1 MGSNQLPVILEAT
14 KNVAA
19 SGEIPLEKIN
29 EIYNFSHQ
37 LVATDTLDILLESIV
52 QYAVEI
58 VQVSF
63 CKIFTLENDQMFSS
77 KAVYYKD
84 VTQNP
89 VRLNT
94 ELDQSKTIQNYFKNI
109 LQYNQPFIIS
119 ASKQILE
126 KEESRLFEFYS
137 ASQLC
142 FVPMRVNSEKI
153 GLLIL
158 GDQSEIIK
166 DGFDD
171 DKIRLSSLIAD
182 LAASAIHR
190 VSLSK
195 ILKSNQIETVLALAK
210 TIEARDPYTGGHS
223 KKVVDLAV
231 KTAKNMNLSTADIQ
245 TIRMAAFLHDI
256 GKISVPDEILKK
268 PGPLTDDEWAV
279 MKKHP
284 DVGADIILS
293 VSKLAY
299 VAPLVRFHHEK
310 YNGSGYPYG
319 LQGDWI
325 PLGARI
331 LSVVDAYSAITDGR
345 VYKSAK
351 PHEYA
356 MQEIIKCSGSEF
368 DPKVVAAFINSF
380 ED

>member
-1 MGSNQLPVILEAT
+1 MESKNLPDILEAT
-14 KNVAA
+14 KNITKT
-19 SGEIPLEKIN
+19 GEIPLEKIN

-58 VQVSF
+58 VQISF
-63 CKIFTLENDQMFSS
+63 CKILTLENDQMFSS

-84 VTQNP
+84 PSNNTS
-89 VRLNT
+89 RLNS
-94 ELDQSKTIQNYFKNI
+94 EIVQSKSIQQFFKTI
-109 LQYNQPFIIS
+109 LQYNQPYIIS
-119 ASKQILE
+119 LE
-126 KEESRLFEFYS
+126 KPFLEKDENRLLEYFS
-137 ASQLC
+137 ARQLC
-142 FVPMRVNSEKI
+142 FSPMRVNSEKI

-158 GDQSEIIK
+158 GDQANSAENC
-166 DGFDD
+166 FND

-223 KKVVDLAV
+223 KKVVDLAI
-231 KTAKNMNLSTADIQ
+231 KTAKYMNLPSAEIQ

-268 PGPLTDDEWAV
+268 PGSLTDDEWAV

-293 VSKLAY
+293 VSKTGLCR
-299 VAPLVRFHHEK
+299 P
-310 YNGSGYPYG
+310 SG
-319 LQGDWI
+319 
-325 PLGARI
+325 
-331 LSVVDAYSAITDGR
+331 
-345 VYKSAK
+345 
-351 PHEYA
+351 
-356 MQEIIKCSGSEF
+356 
-368 DPKVVAAFINSF
+368 
-380 ED
+380 

>member
-1 MGSNQLPVILEAT
+1 MESNNLPGILEAT
-14 KNVAA
+14 KNITT

-37 LVATDTLDILLESIV
+37 MVATDTLDILLESIV

-58 VQVSF
+58 VQISF
-63 CKIFTLENDQMFSS
+63 CKILTLENDQVFSS
-77 KAVYYKD
+77 KAVFYKD
-84 VTQNP
+84 PSRNKT
-89 VRLNT
+89 RLSS
-94 ELDQSKTIQNYFKNI
+94 ELDRSKSIQQFFRTI
-109 LQYNQPFIIS
+109 LQYNQPYIVSSDKSF
-119 ASKQILE
+119 LE
-126 KEESRLFEFYS
+126 KDESRLLDFYS
-137 ASQLC
+137 AHQLC
-142 FVPMRVNSEKI
+142 FSPMRVNSEKI

-158 GDQSEIIK
+158 GDHADSKENI
-166 DGFDD
+166 FND

-223 KKVVDLAV
+223 KKVVDLAI
-231 KTAKNMNLSTADIQ
+231 KTAKHMNLPSADIQ

-268 PGPLTDDEWAV
+268 PGALTDDEWAV

-310 YNGSGYPYG
+310 YDGSGYPYG

-331 LSVVDAYSAITDGR
+331 LAVVDAYSAITDGR
-345 VYKSAK
+345 VYRPART
-351 PHEYA
+351 HEEA
-356 MQEIIKCSGSEF
+356 IKEILNCSGTEF
-368 DPKVVAAFINSF
+368 DPKVVDAFINSF
-380 ED
+380 DD